1 MSRLPDNI
9 RQAVD
14 MLGNLQQ
21 DADSLKALAR
31 NNKQASN
38 NLATQVQAVL
48 ERVRQLGV
56 SRDRMVRELQ
66 QEVEALLQ
74 TATQRQVEHLQN
86 LREIL
91 ESAVTHEDIQSIA
104 NQLQEALGG
113 QPDQGSVAPPPEG
126 GIEMQPLGP
135 RTGGKTSKRHTYKKN
150 KKGGYPRTPTKGEVE
165 VGRSNR
171 RRTKSKRKTLSKR

>member
-1 MSRLPDNI
+1 MARLPENI

-14 MLGNLQQ
+14 MLGSLQQ
-21 DADSLKALAR
+21 NADSLKTLAR

-56 SRDRMVRELQ
+56 SRDRMARELQ
-66 QEVEALLQ
+66 QEMEALLQ

-91 ESAVTHEDIQSIA
+91 ESAVTHQDIQSIA

-113 QPDQGSVAPPPEG
+113 EQGPPSPPEG
-126 GIEMQPLGP
+126 GVEMQEMSS
-135 RTGGKTSKRHTYKKN
+135 RGGKKRKTYKKN
-150 KKGGYPRTPTKGEVE
+150 KKGGYPRTHTKGEVE
-165 VGRSNR
+165 IGRSR
-171 RRTKSKRKTLSKR
+171 KTRTRSKRKTVSRR